1 MAAPAAGGAA
11 AAGAYSGTSAG
22 GAILGPQLPA
32 GGGDDEGDGRS
43 WGWLVAGC
51 AAALAVLLLFIA
63 VPAVLIT
70 RQNDCST
77 GTVANGIADPIDLDA
92 LTIATKI
99 YDVSREMRMSERQLL
114 SAYITVLV
122 ESGGGV
128 TMRNPPDGD
137 RTSVG
142 AFQQQDLPEWTH
154 DGRNRLNVSDAAR
167 SYFEA
172 VRKYDAPGISPG
184 ELAIR
189 VQRMDARYAGR
200 YLAAEVLARA
210 REFLAQV
217 ESGRGATARVATL
230 QVAAMAARALARRA
244 PVTGARSARATGEP
258 EVTLGW
264 PTEVHVI
271 TSPFGVRSSP
281 CAGCSSFHEGVDI
294 GAPEGAPVHA
304 AAAGTIALRGQVS
317 GYGNYLCIRHKP
329 NLATCYAH
337 MSRYGRYQQG
347 QVVSEGD
354 VIGYVGHTGV
364 GTGAHLHFEVRLSS
378 GAADPAVDPVPFLDG
393 AAAAGG
399 STDAMAATSSCGDDA
414 SGLAESDAPIAPGP
428 VAVLNGKVLSAP
440 SSAPEAVKR
449 MIAAGNALQAL
460 PYTYGGG
467 HNAGY
472 RPSPGFDCS
481 ATVSYVLWK
490 AGLLN
495 GFPLDSSA
503 LARWGAPGKGAW
515 VTIYAN
521 AGHTFIYIAGQRL
534 DTSPHGSPQTENG
547 PRWRGPAPR
556 GDESSRFTAVHPP
569 GL

>member
-1 MAAPAAGGAA
+1 MAAPAASGVAA
-11 AAGAYSGTSAG
+11 ARARSGTSAAG
-22 GAILGPQLPA
+22 GPPIPA
-32 GGGDDEGDGRS
+32 GAGGDDDGRS
-43 WGWLVAGC
+43 WGWLVAGF
-51 AAALAVLLLFIA
+51 AAALAALLLFIA

-70 RQNDCST
+70 RQNDCAT
-77 GTVANGIADPIDLDA
+77 GSVANGVADPVDLDA
-92 LTIATKI
+92 LTIATAI
-99 YDVSREMRMSERQLL
+99 YDVSRDMRMSERQLL

-172 VRKYDAPGISPG
+172 VRRYDAPGISPR
-184 ELAIR
+184 ELATR
-189 VQRMDARYAGR
+189 VQRMDARYAAR
-200 YLAAEVLARA
+200 YLSPQVLARA

-217 ESGRGATARVATL
+217 KSSRGATARVAT
-230 QVAAMAARALARRA
+230 QTVAAMAVRALARA
-244 PVTGARSARATGEP
+244 AQVTGARTASATGDQ
-258 EVTLGW
+258 EVGLAW
-264 PTEVHVI
+264 PTEAHMI
-271 TSPFGVRSSP
+271 TSPFGPRSSP

-304 AAAGTIALRGQVS
+304 AAAGTVALRGWVS

-329 NLATCYAH
+329 NLSTCYAH
-337 MSRYGRYQQG
+337 MSRYGEYQQG
-347 QVVSEGD
+347 QIVSQGD
-354 VIGYVGHTGV
+354 VIGYVGHSGV
-364 GTGAHLHFEVRLSS
+364 STGAHLHFEVRLAS
-378 GAADPAVDPVPFLDG
+378 GSADPAVDPVPFLNR
-393 AAAAGG
+393 AAVADG

-414 SGLAESDAPIAPGP
+414 SGLAEGDAPIAPGP
-428 VAVLNGKVLSAP
+428 VALLNGKVLSAP
-440 SSAPEAVKR
+440 GSAPEVVKK

-460 PYTYGGG
+460 TYTYGGG
-467 HNAGY
+467 HNAAY

-503 LARWGAPGKGAW
+503 LARWGAPGKGHW

-521 AGHTFIYIAGQRL
+521 AGHAFIYIAGQRL
-534 DTSPHGSPQTENG
+534 DTSPHGSSQTESG

-556 GDESSRFTAVHPP
+556 SDESSRFTAVHPP

>member
-11 AAGAYSGTSAG
+11 VVGGHSGT
-22 GAILGPQLPA
+22 GAEGWRLSPQLPA
-32 GGGDDEGDGRS
+32 GGDDEDNRGS
-43 WGWLVAGC
+43 WGWLAAGFV
-51 AAALAVLLLFIA
+51 AALAALLLFIA

-77 GTVANGIADPIDLDA
+77 GSVANGVADPIDLDA

-99 YDVSREMRMSERQLL
+99 YDVSRDMRMSERQLL

-142 AFQQQDLPEWTH
+142 AFQQQDFPEWTH

-172 VRKYDAPGISPG
+172 LRKYDAPGISPG
-184 ELAIR
+184 ELATR

-200 YLAAEVLARA
+200 YLAAQVLARA

-217 ESGRGATARVATL
+217 KSSRGATARVATRT
-230 QVAAMAARALARRA
+230 VAAMAVRALT
-244 PVTGARSARATGEP
+244 PVQVTGPRVASATGDP
-258 EVTLGW
+258 EVALGW
-264 PTEVHVI
+264 PTAVHTI
-271 TSPFGVRSSP
+271 TSPFGARSSP

-294 GAPEGAPVHA
+294 GAPDGVPVHA
-304 AAAGTIALRGQVS
+304 AAAGTIASRGWVR
-317 GYGNYLCIRHKP
+317 GYGNYLCIRHRP
-329 NLATCYAH
+329 NLTTCYAH
-337 MSRYGRYQQG
+337 MSRYGRYQQA

-354 VIGYVGHTGV
+354 VIGYVGHTGI

-399 STDAMAATSSCGDDA
+399 STEAMAATSSCDEDA
-414 SGLAESDAPIAPGP
+414 SGLAEGDAPIAPGS

-440 SSAPEAVKR
+440 SSAPEKVKR

-467 HNAGY
+467 HNAAH
-472 RPSPGFDCS
+472 RPTPGFDCS

-503 LARWGAPGKGAW
+503 LARWGAPGKGDW

-521 AGHTFIYIAGQRL
+521 SGHAFIYIAGQRL
-534 DTSPHGSPQTENG
+534 DTSPHGSPQTERG

-556 GDESSRFTAVHPP
+556 GDESSRFTAVHPAS
-569 GL
+569 L